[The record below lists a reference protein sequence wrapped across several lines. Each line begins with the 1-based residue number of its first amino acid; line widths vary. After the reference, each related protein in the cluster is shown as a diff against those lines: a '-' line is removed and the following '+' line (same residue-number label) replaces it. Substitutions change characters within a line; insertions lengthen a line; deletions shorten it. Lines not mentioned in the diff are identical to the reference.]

1 MLVRMEI
8 KQGYSLLVQYAQLS
22 VLKYENCTGA
32 QHLPLHSWA
41 SSNTTQLHF
50 LDPAIL

>member
-32 QHLPLHSWA
+32 QQKLLRSWGEFKYHPTPLS
-41 SSNTTQLHF
+41 
-50 LDPAIL
+50 